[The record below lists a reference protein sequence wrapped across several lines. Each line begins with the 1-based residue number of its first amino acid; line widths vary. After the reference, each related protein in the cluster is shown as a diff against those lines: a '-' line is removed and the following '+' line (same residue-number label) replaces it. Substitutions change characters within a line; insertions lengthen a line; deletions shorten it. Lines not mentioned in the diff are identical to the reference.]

1 MKFSKNVNNKKH
13 APKLIFF
20 NEKKKLRKIRIIF
33 DIENWLWKSEIG
45 NFRSLDLEQCWS
57 TKIFFMKKCYFSLI
71 WCESWW
77 KILKCYLLCKS
88 YSLFIHF
95 SLYILGMYILQASYQ
110 HPLWNFVQE
119 RNCFLLSH
127 YTLAVCSTGKSL
139 CKEWNY
145 YAINQEKFIKSRFL

>member
-13 APKLIFF
+13 APKLIFS
-20 NEKKKLRKIRIIF
+20 NEKKIEKDSDNFWHRKLTLKVR
-33 DIENWLWKSEIG
+33 NWHFLIAWFRADVDLTKKFFLWKSA
-45 NFRSLDLEQCWS
+45 
-57 TKIFFMKKCYFSLI
+57 IFHSFDAKV
-71 WCESWW
+71 EW

-139 CKEWNY
+139 CKEWN
-145 YAINQEKFIKSRFL
+145 